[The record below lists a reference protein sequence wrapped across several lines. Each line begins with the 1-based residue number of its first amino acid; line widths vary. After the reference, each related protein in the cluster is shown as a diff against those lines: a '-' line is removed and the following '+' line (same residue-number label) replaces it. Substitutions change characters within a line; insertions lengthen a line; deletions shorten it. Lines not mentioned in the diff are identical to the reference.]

1 MVKGDTRISTG
12 WAGFIIGF
20 LGLLFLGPQESEALP
35 VCCSGMFICL
45 LIANSG
51 HSVKKKSKNI
61 LYIQQPV
68 QQPVQQVINHNYI
81 PQQQLRV
88 VQQAPVIKTTHNTP
102 TKSAADWA
110 MEARNLE
117 LARDWEKAAQAY
129 QMAGRYQEAG
139 RIRQLYLEKDD
150 AQVKINIDRIGDNIQ
165 DSVVMKDD
173 V

>member
-20 LGLLFLGPQESEALP
+20 LGLLFLVPMEPGAFPA
-35 VCCSGMFICL
+35 CCFGMFISL
-45 LIANSG
+45 LIASSG
-51 HSVKKKSKNI
+51 HSDKKKSKNI

-88 VQQAPVIKTTHNTP
+88 VQQAPVIKTTRNTP

>member
-20 LGLLFLGPQESEALP
+20 LGLLFLVPTEPGTFPA
-35 VCCSGMFICL
+35 CCFGMFISL
-45 LIANSG
+45 LIASSG
-51 HSVKKKSKNI
+51 HSDKKKSKNI

-88 VQQAPVIKTTHNTP
+88 VQQAPVIKTTRNTP

>member
-20 LGLLFLGPQESEALP
+20 LGLLFLVPMEPGALP
-35 VCCSGMFICL
+35 ACCSGMFISL

>member
-20 LGLLFLGPQESEALP
+20 LGLLFLVPMEPGTLP
-35 VCCSGMFICL
+35 ACCFGMFISL

-88 VQQAPVIKTTHNTP
+88 VQQVPVIKTTRNTP

>member
-1 MVKGDTRISTG
+1 MVKGETRITTG

-20 LGLLFLGPQESEALP
+20 LSLMFLAPMYPGISPA
-35 VCCSGMFICL
+35 CCFGMFICL
-45 LIANSG
+45 MIANAG
-51 HSVKKKSKNI
+51 HTVKKESKNI
-61 LYIQQPV
+61 LFI

-88 VQQAPVIKTTHNTP
+88 VQQAPVINMTRNIP

-117 LARDWEKAAQAY
+117 LARDWEKAAQSY
-129 QMAGRYQEAG
+129 QMAGDYQEAG

-150 AQVKINIDRIGDNIQ
+150 PQVKINIDRIGDNIQ